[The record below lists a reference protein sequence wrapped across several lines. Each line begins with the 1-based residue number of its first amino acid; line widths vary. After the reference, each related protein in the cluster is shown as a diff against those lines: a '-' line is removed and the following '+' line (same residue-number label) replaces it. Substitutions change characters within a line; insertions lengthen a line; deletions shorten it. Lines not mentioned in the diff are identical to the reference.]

1 MIFSGETPG
10 PHSMYMYIGADV
22 LVDGS
27 KVVAILNMDCVERSR
42 ETKSFMESN
51 EKEGKVVDVSGGE
64 PKAVV
69 VTADEVY
76 LCPVSVGTLRKRIGG
91 TFDSG
96 GDE

>member
-1 MIFSGETPG
+1 MLCHGETLG
-10 PHSMYMYIGADV
+10 SHGIYMYIGADV

-27 KVVAILNMDCVERSR
+27 RVVAILDIDCAEKSR
-42 ETKSFMESN
+42 QTKSFMETR
-51 EKEGKVVDVSGGE
+51 EKEGKVVDISGGE

-76 LCPVSVGTLRKRIGG
+76 LCPVSVGTLRKRISG
-91 TFDSG
+91 TFDCG

>member
-1 MIFSGETPG
+1 MFFHGERLG
-10 PHSMYMYIGADV
+10 AHSMYMYIGADV

-76 LCPVSVGTLRKRIGG
+76 LCPVSVGTLRKRISG

>member
-1 MIFSGETPG
+1 
-10 PHSMYMYIGADV
+10 MYQGRHA
-22 LVDGS
+22 GGRS
-27 KVVAILNMDCVERSR
+27 KWWRSEYGLCREVAGDEKLH
-42 ETKSFMESN
+42 ESN